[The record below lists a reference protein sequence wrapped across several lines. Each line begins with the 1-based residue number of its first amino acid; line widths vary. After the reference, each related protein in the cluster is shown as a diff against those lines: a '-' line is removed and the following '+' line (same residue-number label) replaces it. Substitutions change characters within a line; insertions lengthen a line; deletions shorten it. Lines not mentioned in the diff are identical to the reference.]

1 MAYNTYR
8 KTQAAT
14 ATPGEL
20 VVMLYDGV
28 LRFCDM
34 ATESLDRKDPAT
46 AGYAANRALAI
57 VDYLQSILDPQP
69 APDLVRTLDS
79 LYTFWTREIVRANA
93 LGDAGPIRAVRGH
106 IKELRDAWEEAKT
119 TVARDELAERS
130 R

>member
-14 ATPGEL
+14 ATPGDL

-34 ATESLDRKDPAT
+34 AAESLDRKDPAG
-46 AGYAANRALAI
+46 AGYATNRALAI
-57 VDYLQSILDPQP
+57 VDYLQCILDPHP
-69 APDLVRTLDS
+69 APELVRTLDS
-79 LYTFWTREIVRANA
+79 LYAFWTREIARANA

-106 IKELRDAWEEAKT
+106 IRELRDAWDEAKT
-119 TVARDELAERS
+119 TVARDDLTERL